1 MKSRIDELVNALDRQ
16 NGEKQTISS
25 IEVQN
30 IPLDQL
36 HPFKNHPFKVL
47 NDDELKR
54 MAESILAIGAI
65 TPALARPLPN
75 GEYEL
80 ISGHRRLAAYKLLGK
95 ETMPVIVREITDDEA
110 VIAMV
115 DANLQ
120 REKIL
125 PSERAFAYKMKLE
138 AIKHQG
144 KASANGPTQSAD
156 LISDESGRQ
165 IQRYIRL
172 TYLIPELLQMVDE
185 ERMAMSPAV
194 EISFL
199 KEPEQRALLNAM
211 EYCDCTP
218 SHAQSI
224 QLKRLSQVDAL
235 DDDLIRSIMGQP
247 KPNQVEQIKLRRD
260 DFSRYF
266 PASYSAAQM
275 KADIQ
280 KGLELLK
287 RQRERNKNAR

>member
-1 MKSRIDELVNALDRQ
+1 MRLRPHWRDRY
-16 NGEKQTISS
+16 
-25 IEVQN
+25 
-30 IPLDQL
+30 
-36 HPFKNHPFKVL
+36 
-47 NDDELKR
+47 
-54 MAESILAIGAI
+54 
-65 TPALARPLPN
+65 

-95 ETMPVIVREITDDEA
+95 ETMPVIVRDMTDDEA
-110 VIAMV
+110 VIVMV

-172 TYLIPELLQMVDE
+172 TYLIPELLQMVDDG
-185 ERMAMSPAV
+185 RMAMSPAV

-199 KEPEQRALLNAM
+199 KEPEQRALLRAM

-235 DDDLIRSIMGQP
+235 DDDLIHSIMGQP

>member
-1 MKSRIDELVNALDRQ
+1 
-16 NGEKQTISS
+16 
-25 IEVQN
+25 
-30 IPLDQL
+30 
-36 HPFKNHPFKVL
+36 
-47 NDDELKR
+47 
-54 MAESILAIGAI
+54 
-65 TPALARPLPN
+65 
-75 GEYEL
+75 
-80 ISGHRRLAAYKLLGK
+80 
-95 ETMPVIVREITDDEA
+95 
-110 VIAMV
+110 
-115 DANLQ
+115 
-120 REKIL
+120 
-125 PSERAFAYKMKLE
+125 
-138 AIKHQG
+138 
-144 KASANGPTQSAD
+144 
-156 LISDESGRQ
+156 
-165 IQRYIRL
+165 
-172 TYLIPELLQMVDE
+172 
-185 ERMAMSPAV
+185 MAMSPAV

-235 DDDLIRSIMGQP
+235 DDDLIRTIMGQP

-260 DFSRYF
+260 EFSRYF

>member
-1 MKSRIDELVNALDRQ
+1 MKSRIDELVNALDKQ
-16 NGEKQTISS
+16 NGEKQSSSS

-54 MAESILAIGAI
+54 MSESILAIGVI

-80 ISGHRRLAAYKLLGK
+80 ISGHRRLAAYKMLGK
-95 ETMPVIVREITDDEA
+95 ETMPVIVREMTDDEA
-110 VIAMV
+110 VIVMV

-125 PSERAFAYKMKLE
+125 PSERAYAYKMKLE

-172 TYLIPELLQMVDE
+172 TYLIPELLQMVDDG
-185 ERMAMSPAV
+185 RMAMSPAV

-199 KEPEQRALLNAM
+199 KESEQRALLNAM

-235 DDDLIRSIMGQP
+235 DDDLIHSILGQP

-260 DFSRYF
+260 EFSRYF

>member
-1 MKSRIDELVNALDRQ
+1 MKSRIDELVNALDKQ
-16 NGEKQTISS
+16 NGEKQSSSS

-54 MAESILAIGAI
+54 MSESILAIGAI
-65 TPALARPLPN
+65 TPALARPLPDE
-75 GEYEL
+75 GYEL

-95 ETMPVIVREITDDEA
+95 ETMPVIVREMTDDEA
-110 VIAMV
+110 VIVMV

-172 TYLIPELLQMVDE
+172 TYLIPELLQMVDDG
-185 ERMAMSPAV
+185 RMAMSPAV

-199 KEPEQRALLNAM
+199 KESEQRALLNAM

-260 DFSRYF
+260 EFSRYF